1 MSTFGTRV
9 RELRQAKGLSQQALA
24 GDGISPGYVS
34 LIESGKRTPSP
45 AAVARLAERL
55 GVSVNDLVAQP
66 AQEPSPAVSQAAQ
79 LEINFARLALGNG
92 SPDEALRTL
101 GNLHLDEL
109 DSATACD
116 AALVLAESL
125 EKSGH
130 VDRAVAVLEAL
141 VERCTREE
149 SWLTFAQASSALS
162 IMYIES
168 GDTRRAASSAEAAV
182 SSVEAAGLTGTEEHV
197 QLCSVLVFALVEGGD
212 LMYASLRAEELI
224 EIADRTGSAR
234 ARGSV
239 YWNAATVAHERG
251 RVAEALRLTD
261 RASVLLT
268 QDASSRDIPR
278 LRLNYARIRLE
289 LPEPR
294 PADAL
299 GHLDAA
305 DSDPALAGSTLDLGV
320 AKTLRGRAHLQLGAI
335 DDAAEH
341 AAGALQLLGPSA
353 HVERVSALLL
363 LGDVGTAHLNL
374 DLAKEAYGEARDVLT
389 RMMPTRRVARLWREL
404 ADSLR
409 NFGDHHGAITAYD
422 EALRL
427 VGMAPRPEIS
437 RSLTTSGRG
446 TYSLS

>member
-55 GVSVNDLVAQP
+55 DVP
-66 AQEPSPAVSQAAQ
+66 VSQLVDVPAPVPVVSESAR
-79 LEINFARLALGNG
+79 LDVNFARLALGNG
-92 SPDEALRTL
+92 NPHEALRTL
-101 GNLHLDEL
+101 GSLQLDEL
-109 DSATACD
+109 DSVTACD

-125 EKSGH
+125 QQTGNL
-130 VDRAVAVLEAL
+130 DRAVAVLDAL
-141 VERCTREE
+141 VDRCKREE

-162 IMYIES
+162 VMYIES
-168 GDTRRAASSAEAAV
+168 GDTGRAADSAESAVAA
-182 SSVEAAGLTGTEEHV
+182 VEAAGLTGSDEHIR
-197 QLCSVLVFALVEGGD
+197 LSSVLIFALVERGD

-224 EIADRTGSAR
+224 EVADRVGSSR

-239 YWNAATVAHERG
+239 YWNAAIVAHERG
-251 RVAEALRLTD
+251 RVADALRLSD
-261 RASVLLT
+261 RATAVFSE
-268 QDASSRDIPR
+268 DEGSRDMPR
-278 LRLNYARIRLE
+278 LRINYAWTLLE

-299 GHLDAA
+299 AQLDLTEA
-305 DSDPALAGSTLDLGV
+305 DPAMAGATLDLGV
-320 AKTLRGRAHLQLGAI
+320 ARTLRGRAHLQLGQV

-341 AAGALQLLGPSA
+341 AAGALQMLGPSA

-363 LGDVGTAHLNL
+363 LGDVGTAQLDI

-409 NFGDHHGAITAYD
+409 NFGDHHGAITSYD
-422 EALRL
+422 QALRL

-437 RSLTTSGRG
+437 RNLTTSGRG